1 MLFLGIKPYKC
12 TYCDKSFIRK
22 RYQIEHESTHTG
34 KDNSTTSS
42 FKSPSNMLS
51 ILTRNQTV
59 PLRNVQSNVW
69 PEGGPQ
75 EASGYA
81 SAGAGE
87 SALVG
92 SAVADAG
99 RDAHVAADAPTAGPD
114 HGYAGD
120 DLAAGGGHDGGFR
133 RWVQPAADVMS
144 AWEVFILFIICCR
157 INFSLREK
165 SFKVFKLINKH
176 LTFW

>member
-34 KDNSTTSS
+34 KDISTPSS
-42 FKSPSNMLS
+42 SKSPSNKLS
-51 ILTRNQTV
+51 TSTRNQTV

-81 SAGAGE
+81 PAGARE

-92 SAVADAG
+92 SALADG
-99 RDAHVAADAPTAGPD
+99 RDAHVAANAPTAGPD
-114 HGYAGD
+114 HGCAGD
-120 DLAAGGGHDGGFR
+120 DLAAGGRHDGGFR
-133 RWVQPAADVMS
+133 RRVQPAADVMS
-144 AWEVFILFIICCR
+144 A
-157 INFSLREK
+157 
-165 SFKVFKLINKH
+165 
-176 LTFW
+176 